1 MLFWKIAYYLN
12 SHSRAIE
19 IDAIVVKNICLS
31 KFRRKV
37 CKIKVKKR
45 KLMYYYLIITIIIE
59 YAWISLSVPK

>member
-19 IDAIVVKNICLS
+19 IDAIVVKKICLS

-45 KLMYYYLIITIIIE
+45 KLMYYYLIITIIIG